1 MKFEGFHMYEGQAV
15 DAIVE
20 RRAGCNS
27 VICPWQAQL
36 TYLGRA
42 LSGLLM
48 GVGGGVTGAPC

>member
-1 MKFEGFHMYEGQAV
+1 MYEGQAV